1 MGLFRKRKKPKYV
14 EEILEFD
21 ENAPQL
27 QPGKEE
33 KKGIVMEYGQ
43 QIMDAARNLEEAKR
57 EYKMLT
63 SYLMDIEAIVYAGQ
77 VVCGNP

>member
-21 ENAPQL
+21 ENAPQP

-57 EYKMLT
+57 
-63 SYLMDIEAIVYAGQ
+63 
-77 VVCGNP
+77 